1 MPRRMLELKRRVCC
15 HPGVRIGVYV
25 SASPDA
31 SIDAV
36 ISKFVQV
43 ERFGL
48 HTAWAGQMFDWD
60 ALTLLALAGRAT
72 RRIELGSWVVP
83 TYPRHPSALAH
94 QALTVQAAT
103 GMRLVLG
110 IGVSH
115 AAVVEKR
122 LGFDYSRPLRHM
134 REYLAVLR
142 PLLRGEGVDFEGEEF
157 RVKLEVSTLGAS
169 PPPLL
174 VAALGPKMLDLA
186 GRYADGAAIWL
197 GGPRYVGEFA
207 VPRIR
212 HAAREAGRPE
222 PRIVSGVPIA
232 VTRAAHAHESAERF
246 LGQSSRLPA
255 YRRVLEREGAGS
267 PAEIAVVGEPAEI
280 ERHLTRLAS
289 LGVTDVNA
297 VPFRVAGDPQA
308 VPRTLE
314 VLGDLARKQGE
325 GVSPPGRSS

>member
-1 MPRRMLELKRRVCC
+1 M
-15 HPGVRIGVYV
+15 RIGVYV

-31 SIDAV
+31 SLDAV
-36 ISKFVQV
+36 VSRFVQA
-43 ERFGL
+43 ERHGL
-48 HTAWAGQMFDWD
+48 ATAWAGQMFDWD

-83 TYPRHPSALAH
+83 TYPRHPSALSQ

-103 GMRLVLG
+103 KERLVLG

-134 REYLAVLR
+134 REYLSVLL
-142 PLLRGEGVDFEGEEF
+142 PLLRGEAVKHAGDEF
-157 RVKLEVSTLGAS
+157 RVSLQVSRLGTT
-169 PPPLL
+169 PPPVL

-186 GRYADGAAIWL
+186 GRHADGAAIWL
-197 GGPRYVGEFA
+197 GGPRTVGDFA

-212 HAAREAGRPE
+212 RAAAEAGRPE

-232 VTRAAHAHESAERF
+232 VTRAAHARESAEKF
-246 LGQSSRLPA
+246 LAQSSKLPA
-255 YRRVLEREGAGS
+255 YRRVLEREGVGS
-267 PAEIAVVGEPAEI
+267 PADVAVVGEPEVI
-280 ERHLTRLAS
+280 DRHLRRLADM
-289 LGVTDVNA
+289 GVTDVNA
-297 VPFRVAGDPQA
+297 VPCRVDGDPQA

-314 VLGDLARKQGE
+314 VLGELARQRDA
-325 GVSPPGRSS
+325 GVTPAGPSSRA